1 MRAINYMKVDYM
13 LSKQR
18 DEDYFAGV
26 CHCGAISGKNNGGWM
41 DVVFLFL
48 SAVYCH
54 NFFHN
59 ALRDLSEKEYG
70 ILLMLPGTVAERVI
84 GRFLFGLSYIAMAV
98 LFCVAVMGVFSR
110 FGYEIDVMV
119 VGLMLCNMA
128 LGIFIVA
135 FEYLICYLF
144 GEGKGNWQYLGNIV
158 RIAPGMGMFFLSM
171 SVLGKMEEET
181 YVVDRMEFLSRQ
193 ILSVGALALGA
204 AILVMAVFGR
214 DLCEGDR
221 EARLCVSHNFISDI

>member
-1 MRAINYMKVDYM
+1 MKTDYM
-13 LSKQR
+13 LVKQQMR
-18 DEDYFAGV
+18 IILPLFVIVALLAGKTM
-26 CHCGAISGKNNGGWM
+26 GDGWM
-41 DVVFLFL
+41 LFL
-48 SAVYCH
+48 CSYLLFIATI
-54 NFFHN
+54 FSTTPF
-59 ALRDLSEKEYG
+59 G
-70 ILLMLPGTVAERVI
+70 ICQRKNTGFLLMLPGTVAERVI

-98 LFCVAVMGVFSR
+98 VFCVVVMGVFSR
-110 FGYEIDVMV
+110 FGYEIDAMV

-135 FEYLICYLF
+135 LEYLICYLF

-204 AILVMAVFGR
+204 ALLFTVVSAVICVKVIGKR
-214 DLCEGDR
+214 DY
-221 EARLCVSHNFISDI
+221 A

>member
-13 LSKQR
+13 LSKQQMR
-18 DEDYFAGV
+18 IILPVFVIVALLAGKTM
-26 CHCGAISGKNNGGWM
+26 GDGWM
-41 DVVFLFL
+41 LFFCSYL
-48 SAVYCH
+48 LFIATIFSTTP
-54 NFFHN
+54 F
-59 ALRDLSEKEYG
+59 G
-70 ILLMLPGTVAERVI
+70 ICQRKNTGFLLMLPGTVAERVI

-98 LFCVAVMGVFSR
+98 LLCVAVMGVFSR

-204 AILVMAVFGR
+204 AILVMAVFAAICVKVIERR
-214 DLCEGDR
+214 DY
-221 EARLCVSHNFISDI
+221 A

>member
-1 MRAINYMKVDYM
+1 MRAINYMKTDYM
-13 LSKQR
+13 LSKQQMR
-18 DEDYFAGV
+18 IILPLFVIVALLAGKTM
-26 CHCGAISGKNNGGWM
+26 GDGWM
-41 DVVFLFL
+41 FFFCSYLLFIATIF
-48 SAVYCH
+48 STTP
-54 NFFHN
+54 F
-59 ALRDLSEKEYG
+59 G
-70 ILLMLPGTVAERVI
+70 ICQRKNTGFLLMLPGTVADRVI

-110 FGYEIDVMV
+110 FGDEIDVMA
-119 VGLMLCNMA
+119 VGLMLCNTA
-128 LGIFIVA
+128 LGIIIVA
-135 FEYLICYLF
+135 LEYLICYLF

-204 AILVMAVFGR
+204 ALLFTVVSAVICVKVIGKR
-214 DLCEGDR
+214 DY
-221 EARLCVSHNFISDI
+221 A

>member
-1 MRAINYMKVDYM
+1 MRAINYMKVDYV
-13 LSKQR
+13 LSKQQMR
-18 DEDYFAGV
+18 IILPVFVIVALLAGKTM
-26 CHCGAISGKNNGGWM
+26 GDGWM
-41 DVVFLFL
+41 LFFCSYL
-48 SAVYCH
+48 LFIATIFSTTP
-54 NFFHN
+54 F
-59 ALRDLSEKEYG
+59 G
-70 ILLMLPGTVAERVI
+70 ICQRKNTGFLLMLPGTVAERVI

-98 LFCVAVMGVFSR
+98 LCCVAVMGVCSR
-110 FGYEIDVMV
+110 FGYEIDVMA

-204 AILVMAVFGR
+204 AILVIVLSVVICVKVIENR
-214 DLCEGDR
+214 DY
-221 EARLCVSHNFISDI
+221 A

>member
-1 MRAINYMKVDYM
+1 M
-13 LSKQR
+13 LFFCSYLLFIATIFSTTPFGICQR
-18 DEDYFAGV
+18 
-26 CHCGAISGKNNGGWM
+26 KNTG
-41 DVVFLFL
+41 F
-48 SAVYCH
+48 
-54 NFFHN
+54 
-59 ALRDLSEKEYG
+59 
-70 ILLMLPGTVAERVI
+70 LLMLPGTVAERVI

-204 AILVMAVFGR
+204 AILVMAVFAAICVKVIERR
-214 DLCEGDR
+214 DY
-221 EARLCVSHNFISDI
+221 A